1 MVSFKQ
7 RSGNSFYAF
16 TLVLATALTILFTVG
31 TSTAEAQSG
40 RFAMVFATGGL
51 GDQSFNDSAFA
62 GVQSARER
70 FGVEFDWAE
79 PTSVAEYEALL
90 TRFTQHGNCN
100 LIISIGF
107 DQADAVT
114 AVAARFPGNDLPSST
129 RWPKAT
135 TSRRTCIG
143 RPSAAFCWAPS
154 PG

>member
-1 MVSFKQ
+1 MLRPPKHREGERFMVSFKQ
-7 RSGNSFYAF
+7 RSGNSFYTF

-90 TRFTQHGNCN
+90 TRSARARQ
-100 LIISIGF
+100 LRF
-107 DQADAVT
+107 DHLH
-114 AVAARFPGNDLPSST
+114 RL
-129 RWPKAT
+129 
-135 TSRRTCIG
+135 
-143 RPSAAFCWAPS
+143 
-154 PG
+154 